1 MDGPFCGIESS
12 GCIISTTPDHLVG
25 AIGLTDCVI
34 VHTPDATLVARKD
47 DEEGIRKLVQLI
59 RERGH
64 ERFL

>member
-1 MDGPFCGIESS
+1 MTSEAGRPCS
-12 GCIISTTPDHLVG
+12 GATTPDHLIA

-34 VHTPDATLVARKD
+34 VHTPEATLVARKD
-47 DEEGIRKLVQLI
+47 DEEGIRKLIQLI